1 MNDGMSA
8 GIRAYRAAGAHGR
21 VEGADPHRLVQ
32 LMFEALLDRL
42 ALARGHM
49 ERGRTGPKGEALSRA
64 IALFEAL
71 SASLDLDR
79 GGDIA
84 VNLRAL
90 YDYSM
95 RRLLDANLRNDT
107 AALDEVAG
115 LVREVK
121 SAWDAIGPTVG
132 SRP

>member
-42 ALARGHM
+42 ALARGPM

-71 SASLDLDR
+71 SASLDLER

>member
-71 SASLDLDR
+71 SASLDLER

>member
-1 MNDGMSA
+1 MNDATSA

-71 SASLDLDR
+71 SASLDLER

-90 YDYSM
+90 YDYAM

-121 SAWDAIGPTVG
+121 SAWDAIGPAVG

>member
-1 MNDGMSA
+1 MNDGTSA

-49 ERGRTGPKGEALSRA
+49 ERGRAGPKGEALSRA

-71 SASLDLDR
+71 SASLDLER

-121 SAWDAIGPTVG
+121 AAWDAIGPAVG

>member
-1 MNDGMSA
+1 MNDATSA

-49 ERGRTGPKGEALSRA
+49 ERGRAGPKGEALSRA

-71 SASLDLDR
+71 SASLDLEQ

-90 YDYSM
+90 YDYAM

-132 SRP
+132 GRP